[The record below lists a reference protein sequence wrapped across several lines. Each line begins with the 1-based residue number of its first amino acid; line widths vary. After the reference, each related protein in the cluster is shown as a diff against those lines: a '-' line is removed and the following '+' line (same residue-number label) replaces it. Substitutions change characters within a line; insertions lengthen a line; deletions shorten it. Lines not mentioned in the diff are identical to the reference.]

1 MNKVLYIILIS
12 LFSLTVISCGSSS
25 DGGSSTTSTTTD
37 NDTTTTDNTTTTTDT
52 TAPVIAEVTAVTTPT
67 NDTTPD
73 YTFSSSEA
81 GTITYGG
88 SCSSSTNSAIIGD
101 NTITFAKLSDELTYS
116 DCTITV
122 TDSAGNVSNTL
133 EINSFTVD
141 TSPGVFVGVGYS
153 GTGQSSSA
161 FIIKSLDNGSSF
173 DNVSINY
180 SHQLRAIAHGNGTF
194 YAVGGG
200 SLISKD
206 NGTTWDNKSRYPG
219 DYGITFAKEM
229 FVTVENQE
237 KVKIC
242 DDNGSSCN
250 AYNYLTNIYGGSIY
264 SNSPNG
270 IYALWGISFGN
281 NTLVVVGDNGTISR
295 STDRIITCQ
304 SFACDAGNG
313 SSMVDY
319 WDNSTN
325 RPTSEN
331 LYSISFGNST
341 FVSVG
346 DNGTII
352 KSTDNG
358 FSWDNV
364 TSPTTNRLKGVGFG
378 NSVFVAVGYSGNILR
393 STDNG
398 SSWDNVTSPT
408 TNRLESITFG
418 NGTFVV
424 VGHNGTILSS
434 SDNGSS
440 FDNSTSPIGTN
451 LTIRG
456 VTF

>member
-37 NDTTTTDNTTTTTDT
+37 NDTTSTDNTTTTTDT
-52 TAPVIAEVTAVTTPT
+52 TAPVIAVVTAVTTPT

-141 TSPGVFVGVGYS
+141 TSPGIFVGVGYS

-180 SHQLRAIAHGNGTF
+180 RFQLSAIAHGNNTF
-194 YAVGGG
+194 LAVAG
-200 SLISKD
+200 SGFTLKSED
-206 NGTTWDNKSRYPG
+206 NGTTWDNVSRETG
-219 DYGITFAKEM
+219 NSLKDITYGNYL
-229 FVTVENQE
+229 FVSVGSQE
-237 KVKIC
+237 KVVRCPVDPLSNTILE
-242 DDNGSSCN
+242 NISSYPVRTCKSVN
-250 AYNYLTNIYGGSIY
+250 TPIYTNT
-264 SNSPNG
+264 PNG
-270 IYALWGISFGN
+270 LYTLSGITFGN

-295 STDRIITCQ
+295 STD
-304 SFACDAGNG
+304 NG
-313 SSMVDY
+313 SS

-358 FSWDNV
+358 SSWDNV
-364 TSPTTNRLKGVGFG
+364 TSPTKNKLKGVGFG
-378 NSVFVAVGYSGNILR
+378 NSVFVAVGYTGNILR

-408 TNRLESITFG
+408 TNSLESITFG
-418 NGTFVV
+418 NSTFVV
-424 VGHNGTILSS
+424 VGHNGNILRS

-440 FDNSTSPIGTN
+440 FDNSTSPIGSN